1 MGRRRI
7 VTARGP
13 RDGMGTTRVVLSRKL
28 QLDRV
33 QLAYGEAGVGPPI
46 MLLHGLGGSSRW
58 WFRLYPELTAANFR
72 VLTPDLP
79 GFGRSPGPLLEPDQA
94 ARTVVRF
101 ATHLGLTQFFL
112 VGHSMGGAIAVQ
124 VAAEFPDRVRRLA
137 LIDTA
142 GIPGTGPLRVL
153 GRLAQPWSWCPWG
166 FMKAFLS
173 DVLLRAGPATM
184 LAGIRQLRHNDIRPL
199 LDRIEIPTLVI
210 WGERDGLT
218 PPEHGKRVAERLSN
232 ARLEV
237 VSGARHLPMISH
249 PQATARLLSGFFKEE
264 LSRRGA
270 STL

>member
-13 RDGMGTTRVVLSRKL
+13 RDGMGTSRVVLSRTL

-33 QLAYGEAGVGPPI
+33 RLAYGEAGVGPPI
-46 MLLHGLGGSSRW
+46 MLLHGLGGSARW

-79 GFGRSPGPLLEPDQA
+79 GFGRSPGPALEVHHA

-101 ATHLGLTQFFL
+101 ATHLGLGQFFL
-112 VGHSMGGAIAVQ
+112 AGHSMGGAIAAH
-124 VAAEFPDRVRRLA
+124 VAAEFPGRVRRLA

-153 GRLAQPWSWCPWG
+153 ARLAQPWSWCPWG
-166 FMKAFLS
+166 FMRPLLS
-173 DVLLRAGPATM
+173 DVLFRAGPATV
-184 LAGIRQLRHNDIRPL
+184 LAGIRQLRNHDIRPM
-199 LDRIEIPTLVI
+199 LDRIEIPALVV

-218 PPEHGKRVAERLSN
+218 PPEHGARVVERLSRG
-232 ARLEV
+232 RLEV
-237 VSGARHLPMISH
+237 VAGARHLPMISH
-249 PQATARLLSGFFKEE
+249 PQATARLLISFFRED
-264 LSRRGA
+264 LTRRGA
-270 STL
+270 STQ